1 MRPNRKLRRSH
12 EERRRATRAA
22 IMDASLRLLAESG
35 YAKFSASRVAAM
47 AGISRGAREHYFRT
61 KNDLVVATLEHAM
74 SEAVAHARSLA
85 QDAGRSSDPVGKFL
99 ADSGHFFF
107 SRRYRALIEIMIAG
121 RAEPALLR
129 LWNPLV
135 RAARVQL
142 NQIWTDTLAKAGHE
156 PRAARRFI
164 ELTHYLMRG
173 LMLVDTW
180 LPYDVDRATV
190 IRRWHALA
198 PVLLESRALDGRKA
212 RRR

>member
-1 MRPNRKLRRSH
+1 M
-12 EERRRATRAA
+12 E
-22 IMDASLRLLAESG
+22 ASLRLLVESG
-35 YAKFSASRVAAM
+35 YAKFSASRVASM

-85 QDAGRSSDPVGKFL
+85 QRAGRSSDPIAKFL

-107 SRRYRALIEIMIAG
+107 SRRYRALIEIMVAARG
-121 RAEPALLR
+121 EPRLLR

-135 RAARVQL
+135 RKARRQL

-156 PRAARRFI
+156 PDVARRFV

-173 LMLVDTW
+173 VMLARTW
-180 LPYDVDRATV
+180 LPYRTDLPGVMRT
-190 IRRWHALA
+190 WEALA
-198 PVLLESRALDGRKA
+198 PALLESLRRART
-212 RRR
+212 RRTR

>member
-1 MRPNRKLRRSH
+1 MRRPNRKPRRTH
-12 EERRRATRAA
+12 QERRRATRAA

-61 KNDLVVATLEHAM
+61 KNDLIVATLEQAM

-85 QDAGRSSDPVGKFL
+85 QDAGRSADPVAKFL

-107 SRRYRALIEIMIAG
+107 SRRYRALIEIMVAA
-121 RAEPALLR
+121 RSEPALLR

-135 RAARVQL
+135 RKARRQL
-142 NQIWTDTLAKAGHE
+142 NEIWTDTLAKAGHE
-156 PRAARRFI
+156 PRVARRFI

-173 LMLVDTW
+173 LTLAGTW
-180 LPYDVDRATV
+180 LPYDIDRTAVMRT
-190 IRRWHALA
+190 WHALA
-198 PVLLESRALDGRKA
+198 PALLGAPALGGH